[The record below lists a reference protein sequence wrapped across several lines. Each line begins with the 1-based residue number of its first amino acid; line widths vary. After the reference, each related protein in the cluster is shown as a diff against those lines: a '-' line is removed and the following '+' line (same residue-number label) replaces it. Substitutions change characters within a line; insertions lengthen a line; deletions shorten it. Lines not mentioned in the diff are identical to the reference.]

1 MLGITKTWL
10 GVHNAKFLSFH
21 DTLFGKGDLMV
32 NRDRMLALGMI
43 LTILA
48 LHIGASLANIN
59 GCNLIGI
66 HEVMGKSIS
75 DDTLKVMSA
84 TDNESLAQKA
94 INAFRSLI
102 GEPSNDD
109 VIDEERLGADD
120 TMHAKLNE
128 PFNISLDSN
137 PTTGYSWTVDFDHE
151 YLSGGTEVYSTSN
164 TSQPISVGGGSKQI
178 FNFTPIQEGRTII
191 SAVYKRP
198 WEDTAAEKRTFLIVI
213 STK

>member
-1 MLGITKTWL
+1 
-10 GVHNAKFLSFH
+10 
-21 DTLFGKGDLMV
+21 MV
-32 NRDRMLALGMI
+32 NRDRMLAMGMF

-48 LHIGASLANIN
+48 MLIGTSQASTI
-59 GCNLIGI
+59 GCNVNSI
-66 HEVMGKSIS
+66 HELINKSGPG
-75 DDTLKVMSA
+75 DNLEVMSA

-94 INAFRSLI
+94 LNTLRSLI
-102 GEPSNDD
+102 SKPSNDD

-120 TMHAKLNE
+120 TIQAKLNE

-164 TSQPISVGGGSKQI
+164 TSQPVRVGSGSKQI
-178 FNFTPIQEGRTII
+178 FAFTPIQEGKTTI

-198 WEDTAAEKRTFLIVI
+198 WEDTVAEERTFLIVI

>member
-1 MLGITKTWL
+1 
-10 GVHNAKFLSFH
+10 
-21 DTLFGKGDLMV
+21 MV

-48 LHIGASLANIN
+48 LHTGASLANTN
-59 GCNLIGI
+59 DCNQIGI
-66 HEVMGKSIS
+66 HDAVEKSIS

-94 INAFRSLI
+94 INTLRSLI
-102 GEPSNDD
+102 RKPSNDD
-109 VIDEERLGADD
+109 VIDEENLGADD
-120 TMHAKLNE
+120 TFQAKLNE

-137 PTTGYSWTVDFDHE
+137 PTTGYSWAVDFDHE

-164 TSQPISVGGGSKQI
+164 TSQPARVGSGSKQI
-178 FNFTPIQEGRTII
+178 FAFTPIQEGQTTI
-191 SAVYKRP
+191 SAIYKRP
-198 WEDTAAEKRTFLIVI
+198 WEDTVAEEKAFLIII